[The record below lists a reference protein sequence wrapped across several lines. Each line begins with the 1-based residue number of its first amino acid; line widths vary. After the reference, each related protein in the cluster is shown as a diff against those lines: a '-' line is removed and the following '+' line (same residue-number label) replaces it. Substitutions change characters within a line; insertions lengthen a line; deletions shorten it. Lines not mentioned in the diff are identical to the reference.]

1 MTAGSLIGGPL
12 SAAPPIEGFKALAH
26 PVRYRI
32 MRALAEGERNVGELE
47 EVTGFVQP
55 GLSQQLAVLRKAQ
68 LVTTRRKAK
77 QIFYAI
83 AFDEVDKIAAAIAAL
98 TQAKDAATDPAAPR
112 GTRHYGLTGAAVF
125 AMMNG

>member
-1 MTAGSLIGGPL
+1 MTIAPLTTGPL
-12 SAAPPIEGFKALAH
+12 TTDAPIEGFKALAH

-32 MRALAEGERNVGELE
+32 LLVLAEGERNVSELE

-68 LVTTRRKAK
+68 LVTTRRAAK
-77 QIFYAI
+77 QIYYAI
-83 AFDEVDKIAAAIAAL
+83 AVGEVTRVQAAIAAL
-98 TQAKDAATDPAAPR
+98 SQAEEAANDQAKR